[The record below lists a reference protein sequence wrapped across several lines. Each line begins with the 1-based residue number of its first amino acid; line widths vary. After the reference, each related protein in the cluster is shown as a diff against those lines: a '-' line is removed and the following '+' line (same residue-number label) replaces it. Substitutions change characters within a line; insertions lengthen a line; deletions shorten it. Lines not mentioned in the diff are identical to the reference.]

1 MGMIE
6 RIRERRKN
14 GKGFIAWLLDRGGWR
29 TLVGTASHVVE
40 EARTRRRGPDDPIAR
55 GADAVGDA
63 VGQVGD
69 GDE

>member
-6 RIRERRKN
+6 RIRERRRK

-29 TLVGTASHVVE
+29 TLVGTAAHVTQEVRE
-40 EARTRRRGPDDPIAR
+40 RRHGPDDLVAR